1 MEHEL
6 SPSGLIR
13 LTKSVV
19 DWVYGG
25 IPAPVLQ
32 YLHYD
37 IVWINDRYDQYLYG
51 YSAVCRGLMAGFC
64 PEAGEMIHHHY
75 HVQTLKRDIA
85 VVTGQFRAAGPE
97 AGSQGSSASSHC
109 TFIWSWS
116 REEAKLLHVHIS
128 QVQPQESAGR
138 QLLLRGGDGSIY
150 YLSPNEI
157 LYVEARNIYCNVHCT
172 SQMISVSQS
181 MKQVGAILPD
191 QFLKIHRSFIVNSR
205 YVSRVYRYGLELV
218 GGICLPVPEK
228 QYMNVVCSLKCTV
241 KSSI

>member
-6 SPSGLIR
+6 SPNGLIR

-19 DWVYGG
+19 DWVYVG

-37 IVWINDRYDQYLYG
+37 IVWINDRYGQYLYG
-51 YSAVCRGLMAGFC
+51 YSAACHGIMTGAC
-64 PEAGEMIHHHY
+64 PGAGEVIHHHY
-75 HVQTLKRDIA
+75 HVRTVRQDVA
-85 VVTGQFRAAGPE
+85 VVTGQFRAIPAGGTAE
-97 AGSQGSSASSHC
+97 NADSHC

-128 QVQPQESAGR
+128 QVNLRQEGAR
-138 QLLLRGGDGSIY
+138 QLLLRGEDGSSY

-157 LYVEARNIYCNVHCT
+157 LYVEARNIYCNVHCS

-181 MKQVGAILPD
+181 MKQVREILPD

-205 YVSRVYRYGLELV
+205 YVSRVYRYGLELADGV
-218 GGICLPVPEK
+218 CLPVPEK
-228 QYMNVVCSLKCTV
+228 QYMNVVCRLECTAR
-241 KSSI
+241 SYG